1 MGQLKI
7 HPLPIIKIKT
17 PKGGFTY
24 LIDAAKTIYVPVYS
38 WYIEGTK
45 EKILIDTGCSAE
57 MMETKRGI
65 PSKTMLT
72 PFDALRKVGISPEEI
87 DIVILTHLHIDH
99 IGFAHLYKRAKFIV
113 QKAELEAARNPHPV
127 QRLQFRDMST
137 FEGLNFEIVEGDTQ
151 VVKGVELLL
160 TPGHTAGTQSVVL
173 DTEKGKAIIAGMCS
187 IRENFEPPAEVKKY
201 MPVIASGIH
210 LDARLA
216 YDSVLRVKHKAD
228 IVIPIHEPA
237 FVRQDTIP

>member
-1 MGQLKI
+1 
-7 HPLPIIKIKT
+7 
-17 PKGGFTY
+17 
-24 LIDAAKTIYVPVYS
+24 
-38 WYIEGTK
+38 
-45 EKILIDTGCSAE
+45 
-57 MMETKRGI
+57 
-65 PSKTMLT
+65 
-72 PFDALRKVGISPEEI
+72 
-87 DIVILTHLHIDH
+87 
-99 IGFAHLYKRAKFIV
+99 
-113 QKAELEAARNPHPV
+113 
-127 QRLQFRDMST
+127 
-137 FEGLNFEIVEGDTQ
+137 
-151 VVKGVELLL
+151 
-160 TPGHTAGTQSVVL
+160 VVL